1 MPRRL
6 VAAAVLSSVLGGCG
20 YSLSGPKPD
29 RPRNQIPEC
38 DTSKG
43 FVVIDG
49 LMATVLGVATLSML
63 NTSEPAVAL
72 LPLSIGA
79 IYLGGAI
86 KGASAVNECNKA
98 RSEWEQG
105 EIDREVLADDDEPPR
120 KQPRKPSEILP
131 QVGYSPTPYPGQGQ
145 PAYSPA
151 NPPTQPTQYT
161 APATP
166 RAPVAQPPVAQPP
179 DDEPVAQPPRTQP
192 VQQPPR
198 AQPPVQPP
206 RAQPPTPPRIP
217 PRAPPAGEDDWS
229 DFWREVP

>member
-1 MPRRL
+1 MSRRL

-38 DTSKG
+38 DTSKSL
-43 FVVIDG
+43 VVLDG
-49 LMATVLGVATLSML
+49 LMATALGVATLSML
-63 NTSEPAVAL
+63 NSQEPAVAL

-98 RSEWEQG
+98 RSEFEQG
-105 EIDREVLADDDEPPR
+105 EVDREILADEDAAPR
-120 KQPRKPSEILP
+120 KQPHKPSEILP
-131 QVGYSPTPYPGQGQ
+131 QVGYAPTPYSGPGQ

-151 NPPTQPTQYT
+151 NPPARPTQYT
-161 APATP
+161 APTTP
-166 RAPVAQPPVAQPP
+166 PSPVAQPPVTQPVSEPVPQPPVAQPP
-179 DDEPVAQPPRTQP
+179 RAQQPQP
-192 VQQPPR
+192 VRP
-198 AQPPVQPP
+198 A
-206 RAQPPTPPRIP
+206 PTPPRIP